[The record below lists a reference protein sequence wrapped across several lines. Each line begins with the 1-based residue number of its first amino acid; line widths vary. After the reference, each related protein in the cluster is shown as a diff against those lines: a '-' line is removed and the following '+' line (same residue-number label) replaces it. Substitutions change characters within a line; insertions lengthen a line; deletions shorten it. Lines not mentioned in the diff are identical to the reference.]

1 MVFLVD
7 MASPSR
13 VHKERLDRVLMVQ
26 GLVPSREAATRT
38 VLAGGVSVDG
48 IMVDKPAK
56 LVPLDAR
63 IEIVQPALFVSRSGD
78 KLAAA
83 LDAFQI
89 DPRGTIGLDVGCS
102 TGGFTDCLLQRGA
115 TRIYAVDVGYGQ
127 FEWRLRKDSRVILL
141 ERTNIRYVDRG
152 AVPEPID
159 LAVIDV
165 SFISLTL
172 VLPSVV
178 HLLNSSAVIV
188 VLVKPQ
194 FEVGK
199 GQVGRGGI
207 VRDEA
212 QRQAVTEK
220 VIACASRLG
229 LQLKG
234 VLDSP
239 VIGRKGN
246 REILVGFAREITT
259 RSGIRW
265 TDCPQQQPHALPGQ
279 DDRPNATR

>member
-1 MVFLVD
+1 
-7 MASPSR
+7 MASPPR
-13 VHKERLDRVLMVQ
+13 VHKERLDRVLVAQ
-26 GLVPSREAATRT
+26 GLVPSREAAART
-38 VLAGGVSVDG
+38 VLAGGVLVDG

-56 LVPLDAR
+56 LVPPDAR
-63 IEIVQPALFVSRSGD
+63 IEIVRPASFVSRSGD

-83 LDAFQI
+83 LDAFHI
-89 DPRGTIGLDVGCS
+89 DPNGAIGLDVGCS

-127 FEWRLRKDSRVILL
+127 FEWRLRQDSRVVLL
-141 ERTNIRYVDRG
+141 ERTNIRYVDR
-152 AVPEPID
+152 ATVPEPID

-172 VLPSVV
+172 VLPAVV
-178 HLLNSSAVIV
+178 HLLNRSATV
-188 VLVKPQ
+188 VALVKPQ

-207 VRDEA
+207 VRDDA
-212 QRQAVTEK
+212 QREAVTEK
-220 VIACASRLG
+220 VIACAAHLG

-246 REILVGFAREITT
+246 REILVGFGREIT
-259 RSGIRW
+259 
-265 TDCPQQQPHALPGQ
+265 A
-279 DDRPNATR
+279 

>member
-1 MVFLVD
+1 
-7 MASPSR
+7 MASLPR
-13 VHKERLDRVLMVQ
+13 AHKERLDRVLAAQ
-26 GLVPSREAATRT
+26 GLVLSREAAART

-48 IMVDKPAK
+48 VMVDKPAK

-83 LDAFQI
+83 LDVFHI

-115 TRIYAVDVGYGQ
+115 TRIYAIDVGYGQ
-127 FEWRLRKDSRVILL
+127 FDWRLRNDSRVVLL
-141 ERTNIRYVDRG
+141 ERTNIRYVDR
-152 AVPEPID
+152 AVVPEAID

-172 VLPSVV
+172 VLPAVV
-178 HLLNSSAVIV
+178 HLLNKSAVV
-188 VLVKPQ
+188 VALVKPQ

-207 VRDEA
+207 VRDDA
-212 QRQAVTEK
+212 QRKVVTEK
-220 VIACASRLG
+220 IIACAAHLG
-229 LQLKG
+229 LQVNG
-234 VLDSP
+234 VIDSP
-239 VIGRKGN
+239 VVGRRGN
-246 REILVGFAREITT
+246 REILVGFARAITT
-259 RSGIRW
+259 
-265 TDCPQQQPHALPGQ
+265 
-279 DDRPNATR
+279 

>member
-1 MVFLVD
+1 
-7 MASPSR
+7 
-13 VHKERLDRVLMVQ
+13 MVQ
-26 GLVPSREAATRT
+26 GLVPSREAAART
-38 VLAGGVSVDG
+38 ILAGGVSVEG
-48 IMVDKPAK
+48 ILVDKPAK
-56 LVPLDAR
+56 LVPPDAR
-63 IEIVQPALFVSRSGD
+63 IEIVRPASFVSRSGD

-83 LDAFQI
+83 LDTFHI
-89 DPRGTIGLDVGCS
+89 DPTGAIGLDVGCS

-115 TRIYAVDVGYGQ
+115 IRVYSIDVGYGQ
-127 FEWRLRKDSRVILL
+127 FEWRLRQDSRVVLL
-141 ERTNIRYVDRG
+141 ERTNIRYVDRA

-172 VLPSVV
+172 VLPAVA
-178 HLLNSSAVIV
+178 HLLNRSAMV
-188 VLVKPQ
+188 VALVKPQ

-207 VRDEA
+207 VRDDA
-212 QRQAVTEK
+212 QRKAVTEK
-220 VIACASRLG
+220 VIACAAHLG

-246 REILVGFAREITT
+246 REILAAFAREIRT
-259 RSGIRW
+259 
-265 TDCPQQQPHALPGQ
+265 
-279 DDRPNATR
+279 

>member
-1 MVFLVD
+1 

-13 VHKERLDRVLMVQ
+13 IHKERLDRVLMVQ
-26 GLVPSREAATRT
+26 GLAPSRESAART
-38 VLAGGVSVDG
+38 ILAGGVSVDG

-56 LVPLDAR
+56 LVPLDGR

-115 TRIYAVDVGYGQ
+115 TRIYAIDVGYGQ
-127 FEWRLRKDSRVILL
+127 FDWRLRQDSRVVLL
-141 ERTNIRYVDRG
+141 ERTNIRYVDRT

-172 VLPSVV
+172 VLPAVV
-178 HLLNSSAVIV
+178 HLLNSSATV
-188 VLVKPQ
+188 VALVKPQ

-207 VRDEA
+207 VRDDA
-212 QRQAVTEK
+212 QREAVTEK
-220 VIACASRLG
+220 VIACAAHLG

-259 RSGIRW
+259 
-265 TDCPQQQPHALPGQ
+265 
-279 DDRPNATR
+279 

>member
-1 MVFLVD
+1 
-7 MASPSR
+7 MASTPR
-13 VHKERLDRVLMVQ
+13 GHKERLDRVLMVQ
-26 GLVPSREAATRT
+26 GFVSSREAAART
-38 VLAGGVSVDG
+38 VLAGGISVDG
-48 IMVDKPAK
+48 IIVDKPAK

-63 IEIVQPALFVSRSGD
+63 IEVVQPALFVSRSGD

-83 LDAFQI
+83 LDAFHI

-127 FEWRLRKDSRVILL
+127 FEWKLRQDSRVVLL
-141 ERTNIRYVDRG
+141 ERTNIRYVDR
-152 AVPEPID
+152 AVVPEPID

-172 VLPSVV
+172 VLPAVV
-178 HLLNSSAVIV
+178 HLLNRPAMV
-188 VLVKPQ
+188 VALVKPQ

-207 VRDEA
+207 VRDDL
-212 QRQAVTEK
+212 QREAVTKK
-220 VIACASRLG
+220 VITCAAHLG

-234 VLDSP
+234 MLDSP

-246 REILVGFAREITT
+246 REILVGFACEITT
-259 RSGIRW
+259 
-265 TDCPQQQPHALPGQ
+265 
-279 DDRPNATR
+279 

>member
-1 MVFLVD
+1 
-7 MASPSR
+7 MASLPR
-13 VHKERLDRVLMVQ
+13 AHKERLDCVLAAQ
-26 GLVPSREAATRT
+26 GLVPSREAAART

-48 IMVDKPAK
+48 VMVDKPAK
-56 LVPLDAR
+56 LVSLDAR
-63 IEIVQPALFVSRSGD
+63 IEILQPALYVSRSGD

-83 LDAFQI
+83 LDTFHI

-115 TRIYAVDVGYGQ
+115 RRIYAIDVGYGQ
-127 FEWRLRKDSRVILL
+127 FAWRLRQDSRVVLL
-141 ERTNIRYVDRG
+141 ERTNIRYVDRA

-172 VLPSVV
+172 VLPAVV
-178 HLLNSSAVIV
+178 HLLNSAAVIV
-188 VLVKPQ
+188 ALVKPQ

-207 VRDEA
+207 VRDDA
-212 QRQAVTEK
+212 QREAVTEK
-220 VIACASRLG
+220 VIHCAAQLG
-229 LQLKG
+229 FQLTG

-246 REILVGFAREITT
+246 REILVGLTRKIT
-259 RSGIRW
+259 
-265 TDCPQQQPHALPGQ
+265 A
-279 DDRPNATR
+279 

>member
-1 MVFLVD
+1 MS
-7 MASPSR
+7 SPSR
-13 VHKERLDRVLMVQ
+13 IHKERLDRVLMVR
-26 GLVPSREAATRT
+26 GLVPSREAAARA
-38 VLAGGVSVDG
+38 VLAGGVLVDG

-56 LVPLDAR
+56 LVPQDAR

-83 LDAFQI
+83 LDAFHI
-89 DPRGTIGLDVGCS
+89 EPKGAIGLDVGCS

-115 TRIYAVDVGYGQ
+115 TRIYAIDVGYGQ
-127 FEWRLRKDSRVILL
+127 FEWRLRKDSRVVLL
-141 ERTNIRYVDRG
+141 ERTNIRYVDRTT
-152 AVPEPID
+152 VPEPID

-178 HLLNSSAVIV
+178 HLLNDSAVVV

-207 VRDEA
+207 VRDDA
-212 QRQAVTEK
+212 QREAVTEK
-220 VIACASRLG
+220 VIACAAQLG
-229 LQLKG
+229 LGLKG

-239 VIGRKGN
+239 VVGRKGN
-246 REILVGFAREITT
+246 REILVGFT
-259 RSGIRW
+259 RAGTS
-265 TDCPQQQPHALPGQ
+265 
-279 DDRPNATR
+279 

>member
-1 MVFLVD
+1 
-7 MASPSR
+7 MASPLR
-13 VHKERLDRVLMVQ
+13 IHKERLDCVLVAH
-26 GLVPSREAATRT
+26 GLVPSREAAART

-56 LVPLDAR
+56 LVLPGAR
-63 IEIVQPALFVSRSGD
+63 IEIVRPALFVSRSGD

-83 LDAFQI
+83 LEAFHI
-89 DPRGTIGLDVGCS
+89 DPKGAIGLDVGCS

-115 TRIYAVDVGYGQ
+115 TRIYAIDVGYGQ
-127 FEWRLRKDSRVILL
+127 FEWRLRKDSRVVLL
-141 ERTNIRYVDRG
+141 ERTNIRYVDRTV
-152 AVPEPID
+152 VPEPID

-172 VLPSVV
+172 VLPAVV
-178 HLLNSSAVIV
+178 HLLNGFAMV
-188 VLVKPQ
+188 VALVKPQ

-207 VRDEA
+207 VRDDA
-212 QRQAVTEK
+212 QREAVTEK
-220 VIACASRLG
+220 IIACAAHLG

-234 VLDSP
+234 VLNSP

-246 REILVGFAREITT
+246 REILVGFAREITI
-259 RSGIRW
+259 S
-265 TDCPQQQPHALPGQ
+265 PGSV
-279 DDRPNATR
+279 DR

>member
-1 MVFLVD
+1 MVSLVV
-7 MASPSR
+7 MASLPR
-13 VHKERLDRVLMVQ
+13 AHKERLDCVLAAQ
-26 GLVPSREAATRT
+26 GLVPSREAAART

-56 LVPLDAR
+56 LVSLDAR
-63 IEIVQPALFVSRSGD
+63 IEIVRPALYVSRSGD

-83 LDAFQI
+83 LDTFHI

-115 TRIYAVDVGYGQ
+115 RRIYAIDVGYGQ
-127 FEWRLRKDSRVILL
+127 FAWRLRQDSRVVLL
-141 ERTNIRYVDRG
+141 ERTNIRYVDR
-152 AVPEPID
+152 AAIPEPID

-172 VLPSVV
+172 VLPAVV
-178 HLLNSSAVIV
+178 HLLNSAAVIV
-188 VLVKPQ
+188 ALVKPQ

-207 VRDEA
+207 VRDDA
-212 QRQAVTEK
+212 QREAVTEK
-220 VIACASRLG
+220 VIHCAAQLG
-229 LQLKG
+229 FQLTG

-246 REILVGFAREITT
+246 REILVGLTRKIT
-259 RSGIRW
+259 
-265 TDCPQQQPHALPGQ
+265 A
-279 DDRPNATR
+279 

>member
-1 MVFLVD
+1 VVFLVD
-7 MASPSR
+7 MASLPR
-13 VHKERLDRVLMVQ
+13 VHKERLDCVLAAQ
-26 GLVPSREAATRT
+26 GLVPSRESAART
-38 VLAGGVSVDG
+38 VLAGGVSIDG
-48 IMVDKPAK
+48 IIVDKPAK

-63 IEIVQPALFVSRSGD
+63 IEIVQPALFVSRSGN

-83 LDAFQI
+83 LDTFQI

-115 TRIYAVDVGYGQ
+115 TRIYAIDVGYGQ
-127 FEWRLRKDSRVILL
+127 FEWKLRKDSRVVLL
-141 ERTNIRYVDRG
+141 ERTNIRDVDRA

-172 VLPSVV
+172 VLPPVV
-178 HLLNSSAVIV
+178 HLLNRSAVVV

-207 VRDEA
+207 VRDDA
-212 QRQAVTEK
+212 QREAVTEK
-220 VIACASRLG
+220 VIACSAHLG
-229 LQLKG
+229 LRLKG

-246 REILVGFAREITT
+246 REILVGFVRETT
-259 RSGIRW
+259 
-265 TDCPQQQPHALPGQ
+265 A
-279 DDRPNATR
+279 

>member
-1 MVFLVD
+1 M
-7 MASPSR
+7 STSSR
-13 VHKERLDRVLMVQ
+13 IHKARLDVVLAAQ
-26 GLVPSREAATRT
+26 GLMPSREAAART
-38 VLAGGVSVDG
+38 VLAGGVSIDG
-48 IMVDKPAK
+48 VMVDKPAK
-56 LVPLDAR
+56 LVPPDAR
-63 IEIVQPALFVSRSGD
+63 IEIVRPAMFVSRSGD

-83 LDAFQI
+83 LDAFHI
-89 DPRGTIGLDVGCS
+89 DPRGTIALDVGCS

-115 TRIYAVDVGYGQ
+115 TRIYAIDVGYGQ

-141 ERTNIRYVDRG
+141 ERTNIRYVDRT

-172 VLPSVV
+172 VLPAVT
-178 HLLNSSAVIV
+178 HLLNNTAMVV

-207 VRDEA
+207 VRDNA
-212 QRQAVTEK
+212 QREAVTEK
-220 VIACASRLG
+220 VIACAEQLG

-239 VIGRKGN
+239 VVGRKGN
-246 REILVGFAREITT
+246 REILVGFARV
-259 RSGIRW
+259 
-265 TDCPQQQPHALPGQ
+265 
-279 DDRPNATR
+279 NA

>member
-1 MVFLVD
+1 
-7 MASPSR
+7 MASLPR
-13 VHKERLDRVLMVQ
+13 AYKERLDCVLAAQ
-26 GLVPSREAATRT
+26 GLVPSREAAART

-56 LVPLDAR
+56 LVSLDAR
-63 IEIVQPALFVSRSGD
+63 IEILQPALYVSRSGD

-83 LDAFQI
+83 LDAFHI

-115 TRIYAVDVGYGQ
+115 RRIYAIDVGYGQ
-127 FEWRLRKDSRVILL
+127 FAWRLRQDSRVVLL
-141 ERTNIRYVDRG
+141 ERTNIRYVDRA

-172 VLPSVV
+172 VLPAVV
-178 HLLNSSAVIV
+178 HLLNSAAVIV
-188 VLVKPQ
+188 ALVKPQ

-207 VRDEA
+207 VRDDA
-212 QRQAVTEK
+212 QREAVTEK
-220 VIACASRLG
+220 VIHCAAQLG
-229 LQLKG
+229 FQLTG

-246 REILVGFAREITT
+246 REILVGLTRKIT
-259 RSGIRW
+259 
-265 TDCPQQQPHALPGQ
+265 A
-279 DDRPNATR
+279 

>member
-1 MVFLVD
+1 

-13 VHKERLDRVLMVQ
+13 VHKERLDRMLVAQ
-26 GLVPSREAATRT
+26 GLVSSREAAART
-38 VLAGGVSVDG
+38 ILAGGVSVDG
-48 IMVDKPAK
+48 VMVDKPAK
-56 LVPLDAR
+56 LVSPDAR
-63 IEIVQPALFVSRSGD
+63 IEIVRPASFVSRAGD

-83 LDAFQI
+83 LDAFHI
-89 DPRGTIGLDVGCS
+89 EPRGAIGLDVGCS

-115 TRIYAVDVGYGQ
+115 TRIYAIDVGYGQ
-127 FEWRLRKDSRVILL
+127 FEWKLRQDSRVVLL
-141 ERTNIRYVDRG
+141 ERTNIRYVDRA

-172 VLPSVV
+172 VLPAVV
-178 HLLNSSAVIV
+178 YLLNSGAMV
-188 VLVKPQ
+188 VALVKPQ

-207 VRDEA
+207 VRDDT
-212 QRQAVTEK
+212 QREAVTEK
-220 VIACASRLG
+220 VIACAAHLG

-259 RSGIRW
+259 
-265 TDCPQQQPHALPGQ
+265 
-279 DDRPNATR
+279 

>member
-1 MVFLVD
+1 
-7 MASPSR
+7 MASSSR
-13 VHKERLDRVLMVQ
+13 VHKERLDRVLMAQ
-26 GLVPSREAATRT
+26 GLVPSREAAART

-56 LVPLDAR
+56 LVSPDAR
-63 IEIVQPALFVSRSGD
+63 IEIVRPASFVSRAGD

-83 LDAFQI
+83 LDAFHI
-89 DPRGTIGLDVGCS
+89 DPRGAIGLDVGCS

-115 TRIYAVDVGYGQ
+115 TRIYAIDVGYGQ
-127 FEWRLRKDSRVILL
+127 FEWRLRQDSRVVLL
-141 ERTNIRYVDRG
+141 ERTNIRYVDRA

-159 LAVIDV
+159 LAVLDV

-172 VLPSVV
+172 VLPTVV
-178 HLLNSSAVIV
+178 HLLNSCATV
-188 VLVKPQ
+188 VALVKPQ

-207 VRDEA
+207 VRDDA
-212 QRQAVTEK
+212 QRKVVTEK
-220 VIACASRLG
+220 VIACAAHLG

-246 REILVGFAREITT
+246 QEILVGFAREITT
-259 RSGIRW
+259 
-265 TDCPQQQPHALPGQ
+265 
-279 DDRPNATR
+279 